1 MQMHRLIK
9 NGHKK
14 LVAIILFVGFGANQC
29 FATAPVIDPT
39 NLVQNTITAIQQI
52 ASYAKQ
58 ISDWKQQLEQF
69 DKIAND
75 ALEIGDLLN
84 DINKISGAISDINA
98 FRNNINSFNDEIL
111 KDPQSALKNKFS
123 EYTDKYR
130 IYDNCKR
137 YNEGAFKDAEMFNQ
151 CVRQQVN
158 RAFANKSH
166 ANARELAQD
175 YMQKGEN
182 IIKRAESAS
191 SQKDLDKSNLSIQTM
206 MYKAQMER
214 DQRELARAEYEEQE
228 AIRIQQQEE
237 YEAKRLVQPH
247 KTNDKY
253 RQLVAE
259 LGE

>member
-1 MQMHRLIK
+1 MRKFKKVVMLAGLFLCLNTSQAFAFSPFVFDVPNTYQSTISAIEAVAAKLKQM
-9 NGHKK
+9 
-14 LVAIILFVGFGANQC
+14 
-29 FATAPVIDPT
+29 
-39 NLVQNTITAIQQI
+39 
-52 ASYAKQ
+52 
-58 ISDWKQQLEQF
+58 SDWKQQLEQF

-75 ALEIGDLLN
+75 ALEIGDFLE
-84 DINKISGAISDINA
+84 DINKISQAISDINA
-98 FRNNINSFNDEIL
+98 FRDNINSFNDEIL

-130 IYDNCKR
+130 IYDNCKQ

-151 CVRQQVN
+151 CVRQQAN

-166 ANARELAQD
+166 ANAKELAQD
-175 YMQKGEN
+175 YAQKGEN

-191 SQKDLDKSNLSIQTM
+191 SQKDLDKSSLSVQTM

-214 DQRELARAEYEEQE
+214 DRRELERAEYEEQE
-228 AIRIQQQEE
+228 AIRIQQQRE
-237 YEAKRLVQPH
+237 YEAKRLAQPH

-259 LGE
+259 LKN

>member
-1 MQMHRLIK
+1 MQMRKSIK

-14 LVAIILFVGFGANQC
+14 LMAMVFFMGFGTNQC
-29 FATAPVIDPT
+29 FAGMPVIDPT
-39 NLVQNTITAIQQI
+39 NLVQNTISAIQQI
-52 ASYAKQ
+52 AAYAKQ

-84 DINKISGAISDINA
+84 DINNLSQAISDINA
-98 FRNNINSFNDEIL
+98 FRDNISSLNDEIL
-111 KDPQSALKNKFS
+111 KDPQSALKNQFN

-158 RAFANKSH
+158 RAFANKTH
-166 ANARELAQD
+166 ANARELLND
-175 YMQKGEN
+175 YQKKGEKV
-182 IIKRAESAS
+182 IKSAESAH
-191 SQKDLDKSNLSIQTM
+191 SQKDFDKSSLSVQTM

-214 DQRELARAEYEEQE
+214 DKRELQRAEYEEQE
-228 AIRIQQQEE
+228 RIRIQQQEE
-237 YEAKRLVQPH
+237 YEAKRIAQPH

-253 RQLVAE
+253 KRLVAE

>member
-1 MQMHRLIK
+1 MRKL
-9 NGHKK
+9 KK
-14 LVAIILFVGFGANQC
+14 VVMLVGLFVC
-29 FATAPVIDPT
+29 
-39 NLVQNTITAIQQI
+39 LNTSQAVAFSPFVFDVPNTYQSTISAIE
-52 ASYAKQ
+52 AVAAKLKQ

-75 ALEIGDLLN
+75 ALEIGDFLE
-84 DINKISGAISDINA
+84 DINKISQAISDINA
-98 FRNNINSFNDEIL
+98 FRDNINSFNDEIL

-151 CVRQQVN
+151 CVRQQAN

-166 ANARELAQD
+166 ANAKELAQD
-175 YMQKGEN
+175 YAQKGEN

-191 SQKDLDKSNLSIQTM
+191 SQKDLDKSSLSVQTM

-214 DQRELARAEYEEQE
+214 DRRELERAEYEEQE
-228 AIRIQQQEE
+228 DIRVQQQME
-237 YEAKRLVQPH
+237 YEAKRLAQPH

-253 RQLVAE
+253 KKLVAE
-259 LGE
+259 LRD

>member
-1 MQMHRLIK
+1 MRK
-9 NGHKK
+9 FKK
-14 LVAIILFVGFGANQC
+14 VVMLSGLFLCLNTSQAVAFSPFVFDIPNTYQ
-29 FATAPVIDPT
+29 ATIS
-39 NLVQNTITAIQQI
+39 AIE
-52 ASYAKQ
+52 AVAAKLKQ

-75 ALEIGDLLN
+75 ALEIGDFLE
-84 DINKISGAISDINA
+84 DINKISQAISDINA
-98 FRNNINSFNDEIL
+98 FRDNINSFNDEIL

-130 IYDNCKR
+130 IYDNCKQ

-151 CVRQQVN
+151 CVRQQAN

-166 ANARELAQD
+166 ANAKELAQD
-175 YMQKGEN
+175 YAQKGEN

-191 SQKDLDKSNLSIQTM
+191 SQKDLDKSSLSVQTM

-214 DQRELARAEYEEQE
+214 DRRELERAEYEEQE
-228 AIRIQQQEE
+228 AIRVQQQME
-237 YEAKRLVQPH
+237 YEAKRLAQPH

-259 LGE
+259 LKN

>member
-1 MQMHRLIK
+1 MRKLIHSGHRKI
-9 NGHKK
+9 
-14 LVAIILFVGFGANQC
+14 VAVALFMGLGANQC
-29 FATAPVIDPT
+29 FAGMPVIDPT

-52 ASYAKQ
+52 ATYAKQ

-98 FRNNINSFNDEIL
+98 FRDNINSFNDEIL

-166 ANARELAQD
+166 ANAKELAQD
-175 YMQKGEN
+175 YIKKGESVVR
-182 IIKRAESAS
+182 KAESAS
-191 SQKDLDKSNLSIQTM
+191 SQKDLDKSSLSIQTM

-214 DQRELARAEYEEQE
+214 DARELQRAEYEEQE
-228 AIRIQQQEE
+228 RIRLQQEIE
-237 YEAKRLVQPH
+237 YEAKRLAQPH

-253 RQLVAE
+253 KQLVAE

>member
-1 MQMHRLIK
+1 MRKL
-9 NGHKK
+9 KK
-14 LVAIILFVGFGANQC
+14 VAMLVGLFVC
-29 FATAPVIDPT
+29 
-39 NLVQNTITAIQQI
+39 LNTSQAVAFSPFVFDVPNTYQSTISAIE
-52 ASYAKQ
+52 AVAAKLKQ

-75 ALEIGDLLN
+75 ALEIGDFLE
-84 DINKISGAISDINA
+84 DINKISQAISDINA
-98 FRNNINSFNDEIL
+98 FRDNINSFNDEIL

-151 CVRQQVN
+151 CVRQQAN

-166 ANARELAQD
+166 ANAKELAQD
-175 YMQKGEN
+175 YAQKGEN

-191 SQKDLDKSNLSIQTM
+191 SQKDLDKSSLSVQTM

-214 DQRELARAEYEEQE
+214 DRRELERAEYEEQE
-228 AIRIQQQEE
+228 DIRVQQQME
-237 YEAKRLVQPH
+237 YEAKRLAQPH

-253 RQLVAE
+253 KKLVAE
-259 LGE
+259 LRD

>member
-1 MQMHRLIK
+1 MRK
-9 NGHKK
+9 FKK
-14 LVAIILFVGFGANQC
+14 VVMLAGLFVCLNTSQAVAFSPFVFDIPNTYQ
-29 FATAPVIDPT
+29 ATIS
-39 NLVQNTITAIQQI
+39 AIE
-52 ASYAKQ
+52 AVAAKLKQ

-84 DINKISGAISDINA
+84 DINNISQAISDINA
-98 FRNNINSFNDEIL
+98 FRDNVNSFNDEIL

-151 CVRQQVN
+151 CVRQQAN

-166 ANARELAQD
+166 ANAKELAQD
-175 YMQKGEN
+175 YVKKGESV
-182 IIKRAESAS
+182 IKRAESAS
-191 SQKDLDKSNLSIQTM
+191 SQKDLDKSSLSIQTM

-214 DQRELARAEYEEQE
+214 EKRELERAEYEEQE
-228 AIRIQQQEE
+228 SIRIQQQQE
-237 YEAKRLVQPH
+237 YEAKRLAQPH

-259 LGE
+259 LSN

>member
-1 MQMHRLIK
+1 MRKL
-9 NGHKK
+9 KK
-14 LVAIILFVGFGANQC
+14 VVMLVGLFVC
-29 FATAPVIDPT
+29 
-39 NLVQNTITAIQQI
+39 LNTSQAVAFSPFVFDVPNTYQSTISAIE
-52 ASYAKQ
+52 AVAAKLKQ

-75 ALEIGDLLN
+75 ALEIGDFLE
-84 DINKISGAISDINA
+84 DINKISQAISDINA
-98 FRNNINSFNDEIL
+98 FRDNINSFNDEIL

-151 CVRQQVN
+151 CVRQQAN

-166 ANARELAQD
+166 ANAKELAQD
-175 YMQKGEN
+175 YAQKGEN

-191 SQKDLDKSNLSIQTM
+191 SQKDLDKSNLSVQTM

-214 DQRELARAEYEEQE
+214 DRRELERAEFEEQE
-228 AIRIQQQEE
+228 AIRIQQQKE
-237 YEAKRLVQPH
+237 YQAKRLDQPH
-247 KTNDKY
+247 KTKEKY
-253 RQLVAE
+253 QKIAAE
-259 LGE
+259 LRK